1 MVSALIEVTNNCEV
15 ESDKNLILRFQNG
28 DEHAFSQIVQR
39 HGTMVRGVC
48 YRILKNSSD
57 CDDAFQATFFILA
70 SRANAVNWQ
79 DSVGG
84 WLHRRVS
91 LKLKSDLT
99 RRRCLESH
107 AAKEQHDQCGGPEQ
121 SVGIHELGQI
131 LDQEI
136 SRLPSSFREVIL
148 LTQSEGLS
156 RSEAATRLGISV
168 AAVKDRLERGREL
181 LQKRLLKR
189 GLSLSAVALA
199 AWLVPNSISVANV
212 SVLVA
217 KTSQLAVAFAS
228 GKLIGAP
235 FSAAATLANGTLKVL
250 GMQKLAMALTLF
262 LSLVTGGSLVYGF
275 LQDNPTRFESGLRGT
290 IVQIDNEQNTSVT
303 LELDEYGT
311 LLNLDLSKDAKVWIA
326 YEESTRDKLRVG
338 QFIAVKL
345 DADHRTIKEI
355 HGQGT
360 VREVTIKSVSNPGLL
375 VVEGDDDNPESIPEM
390 IELAPE
396 TILRIGGMNASLDEL
411 KPGMTVPLEFGSEGE
426 SVHAIETEAESSQI
440 LEGELQA
447 IDLSTKELILSTETE
462 DDRIVDRRL
471 KIEPSI
477 VARSMGKIIPLEDLR
492 KGCCMKIRLDDDGK
506 TIKGM
511 NVEFPEADDDN
522 ETL

>member
-1 MVSALIEVTNNCEV
+1 MVSALIDVTDNCEV
-15 ESDKNLILRFQNG
+15 ESDKDLLLRFQNG
-28 DEHAFSQIVQR
+28 NEQAFSKIVER
-39 HGTMVRGVC
+39 HGVMVRGVC

-70 SRANAVNWQ
+70 SRANVVNWQ

-84 WLHRRVS
+84 WLHQVARRVS
-91 LKLKSDLT
+91 LKLKSDLA
-99 RRRCLESH
+99 RRRRLESD
-107 AAKEQHDQCGGPEQ
+107 AAKEELQQCGGPDQ
-121 SVGIHELGQI
+121 SVGVHELGQI

-136 SRLPSSFREVIL
+136 SRLPRSFREVIL
-148 LTQSEGLS
+148 LTQCEGLS

-181 LQKRLLKR
+181 LQKQLLKR

-199 AWLVPNSISVANV
+199 AWLVPNSVGAANV

-217 KTSQLAVAFAS
+217 KTSQLAIAFAS

-235 FSAAATLANGTLKVL
+235 LTAAASLANGTLKLL
-250 GMQKLAMALTLF
+250 GLQKMAMALTLF

-290 IVQIDNEQNTSVT
+290 IVQIDDDKTPSIT
-303 LELDEYGT
+303 IELDEFRT

-326 YEESTRDKLRVG
+326 YEETTRDMLKVG
-338 QFIAVKL
+338 QLIAVKL
-345 DADHRTIKEI
+345 HTDNRTIQEI

-375 VVEGDDDNPESIPEM
+375 LVEGDDDNPESIPEM

-411 KPGMTVPLEFGSEGE
+411 KPGMTVPLEFGSGGDT
-426 SVHAIETEAESSQI
+426 VHAIETEAEASQI

-447 IDLSTKELILSTETE
+447 IDLTKNELMLSTETE
-462 DDRIVDRRL
+462 DDEIVDRRL
-471 KIEPSI
+471 KIDTSI
-477 VARSMGKIIPLEDLR
+477 VVQSMGKGIPVADLR
-492 KGCCMKIRLDDDGK
+492 KGCSVTIRLDDDGQ
-506 TIKGM
+506 TIKAM
-511 NVEFPEADDDN
+511 NVDFPELDDD
-522 ETL
+522 E